1 VAAALAEHQL
11 DSGILEFAG
20 TTRTAADAARAVDAR
35 VGQIVKS
42 LVFMAGREPDVSP
55 LLLLVSGVN
64 RVDEGK
70 VQRALGVGVR
80 KASAE
85 EVRSA
90 TGYAIGGVPPL
101 GHAHRLPVFVD
112 ADLLQYA
119 RLYAAAGT
127 PQSVFPITPAALLH
141 VSRGRLLHLK
151 AD

>member
-1 VAAALAEHQL
+1 VAAALAAHQL

-20 TTRTAADAARAVDAR
+20 TTRTAADAARQVGAG

-42 LVFMAGREPDVSP
+42 LVFMAGSGSDSSP

-70 VQRALGVGVR
+70 VEQALGVDVR
-80 KASAE
+80 KATAV
-85 EVRSA
+85 EVRTA

-101 GHAHRLPVFVD
+101 GHAQPLPVFVD
-112 ADLLQYA
+112 ADLFRHA

-127 PQSVFPITPAALLH
+127 PQSVFPITPAALLE

>member
-1 VAAALAEHQL
+1 MAAALAAHQL
-11 DSGILEFAG
+11 DAGILEFAG
-20 TTRTAADAARAVDAR
+20 TTRTAADAARQVGAG

-42 LVFMAGREPDVSP
+42 LVFMAGNGPHASP

-70 VQRALGVGVR
+70 VQHALGAGVR
-80 KASAE
+80 RATAE
-85 EVRSA
+85 EVRTA

-101 GHAHRLPVFVD
+101 GHTHPLPVFVD
-112 ADLLQYA
+112 ADLFQHA

-127 PQSVFPITPAALLH
+127 PQSVFPITPAALLQ
-141 VSRGRLLHLK
+141 VSGGRLLHLK